1 MQLLI
6 LTDIFYRIAVYICPN
21 SLRSLSHFNSKVK
34 ILPKFIVILRSLNSC
49 FLEKHRLKCKLINY
63 KSLHLD

>member
-21 SLRSLSHFNSKVK
+21 SLRSLRHFNSKVK

-49 FLEKHRLKCKLINY
+49 FLEKHAP
-63 KSLHLD
+63 

>member
-6 LTDIFYRIAVYICPN
+6 LTDIFYRIAVYICLN
-21 SLRSLSHFNSKVK
+21 SLISLSHFNSKVK

-49 FLEKHRLKCKLINY
+49 FLEKHAP
-63 KSLHLD
+63 

>member
-21 SLRSLSHFNSKVK
+21 SVRSLSHFNSKVK
-34 ILPKFIVILRSLNSC
+34 ILTKFIVILRSLNSC
-49 FLEKHRLKCKLINY
+49 FLEKHVP
-63 KSLHLD
+63 

>member
-21 SLRSLSHFNSKVK
+21 SL
-34 ILPKFIVILRSLNSC
+34 
-49 FLEKHRLKCKLINY
+49 
-63 KSLHLD
+63 

>member
-21 SLRSLSHFNSKVK
+21 SLRS
-34 ILPKFIVILRSLNSC
+34 
-49 FLEKHRLKCKLINY
+49 
-63 KSLHLD
+63 

>member
-21 SLRSLSHFNSKVK
+21 
-34 ILPKFIVILRSLNSC
+34 
-49 FLEKHRLKCKLINY
+49 
-63 KSLHLD
+63 